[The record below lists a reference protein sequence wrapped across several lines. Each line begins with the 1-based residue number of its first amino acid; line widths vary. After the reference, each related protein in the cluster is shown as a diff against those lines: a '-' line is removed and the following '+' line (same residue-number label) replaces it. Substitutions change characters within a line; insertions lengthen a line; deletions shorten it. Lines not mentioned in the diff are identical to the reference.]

1 MEKIIL
7 KQREAIILFFLFIL
21 IFILILGLA
30 VHTSKIGIE
39 VENLIIDTEKP
50 KGEKINEES
59 KIYVYLLIFQKI
71 KLFKKN
77 VKGMKLKN
85 VKFQNK
91 DIDVKYLKNRDIK
104 INYKELIQNIE
115 IEIKKVDLYMQI
127 GTEDAALTA
136 ILVGIASGIVGVML
150 KKPKYQI
157 VPIYTN
163 KNLLKI
169 KLDGIFTIYL
179 MHYIYSQIFK
189 RKRSV
194 NKNERTSNRKSYDD
208 CYE

>member
-1 MEKIIL
+1 M
-7 KQREAIILFFLFIL
+7 FFLFIL

-169 KLDGIFTIYL
+169 KLEGIFTIYL

>member
-1 MEKIIL
+1 M
-7 KQREAIILFFLFIL
+7 FFLFIL

-30 VHTSKIGIE
+30 IYTSKIEIDIK
-39 VENLIIDTEKP
+39 NLEIDTEKP

-150 KKPKYQI
+150 RKPKYQI
-157 VPIYTN
+157 VPIYSN

>member
-1 MEKIIL
+1 M
-7 KQREAIILFFLFIL
+7 FFLFIL

-30 VHTSKIGIE
+30 IYTSKIEIDIK
-39 VENLIIDTEKP
+39 NLEIDTEKP
-50 KGEKINEES
+50 KGEKINKES
-59 KIYVYLLIFQKI
+59 SIHAYIVILNKI
-71 KLFKKN
+71 KIFKKN
-77 VKGMKLKN
+77 VKFQKDNLDIKFLKN
-85 VKFQNK
+85 K
-91 DIDVKYLKNRDIK
+91 DMK
-104 INYKELIQNIE
+104 INYNELIQNIE
-115 IEIKKVDLYMQI
+115 VKKVDLYMQI

-150 KKPKYQI
+150 RKPKYQI
-157 VPIYTN
+157 VPIYSN

>member
-1 MEKIIL
+1 M
-7 KQREAIILFFLFIL
+7 FFLFIL